1 MMTAAV
7 YLLLYGMAVSWL
19 ASPLLSRLTRA
30 GLNPHLGVL
39 AWLTAIVG
47 VLVAWS
53 VAVALMVV
61 NGVRGLPDSPV
72 LVVCLELLG
81 LPEQVATPGMP
92 GMLVLIGAGVVVTVM
107 VGVRVG
113 RAVHGLRASSHDHAH
128 AARMLGEP
136 TGRPDVFLLDA
147 ERPAAYCVVG
157 RPNAI
162 VVTTAAVQ
170 RLTESQLNAVLAHEN
185 AHIAGRHHQLLMVLR
200 ALGGTLS
207 RLPLFPRGAAAVGE
221 LLEMCAD
228 DTAAR
233 RHGSRTLV
241 AGMIKLA
248 GPVAPAGLAVAAT
261 AVARRANRLLV
272 PARAGSLRRHQLLA
286 WSTIAVTAGAPVV
299 INLICH
305 H

>member
-1 MMTAAV
+1 MMTAAI
-7 YLLLYGMAVSWL
+7 YLLLYGAAVSWL
-19 ASPLLSRLTRA
+19 AAPLLSRLTRA

-53 VAVALMVV
+53 VAVALIVV
-61 NGVRGLPDSPV
+61 DGVRGLPDSPV
-72 LVVCLELLG
+72 LVVCLALLG
-81 LPEQVATPGMP
+81 LPEQVATPGLP
-92 GMLVLIGAGVVVTVM
+92 GMLALIGAGVVLTVLVGLRVT
-107 VGVRVG
+107 
-113 RAVHGLRASSHDHAH
+113 RAVLGLRASSRDHAD
-128 AARMLGEP
+128 AARLLGEP
-136 TGRPDVFLLDA
+136 TDRPDVFLLNA

-185 AHIAGRHHQLLMVLR
+185 AHIVGRHHQLLMVLR

-228 DTAAR
+228 DVAAR
-233 RHGSRTLV
+233 RHGTRTLV
-241 AGMIKLA
+241 AGMIQLA

-272 PARAGSLRRHQLLA
+272 PARSGSLRRHQLLA

-299 INLICH
+299 INLICQH
-305 H
+305 